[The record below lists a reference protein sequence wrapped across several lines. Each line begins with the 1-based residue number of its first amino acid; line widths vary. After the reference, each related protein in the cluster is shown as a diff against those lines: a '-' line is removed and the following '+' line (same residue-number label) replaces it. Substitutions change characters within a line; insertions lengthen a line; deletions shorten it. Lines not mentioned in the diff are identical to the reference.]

1 MVERVRYD
9 RTAEVM
15 KSVEQ
20 HQADVLSGISP
31 LDPLDL
37 RILDAQGC
45 TLSDDVTA
53 PWDLPPF
60 TNSAMDGYAV
70 RASDVAKATE
80 SNPVKL
86 PVVGDIPAGH
96 SGALGVSPGQT
107 ARIMTGAPMPAGAD
121 AVVPLEW
128 TDEGLVDVEIR
139 RAPQPDQFVRHQGSD
154 TTAGSTVLTAGT
166 RLGAPQIG
174 LLAAVGRS
182 RVVVRP
188 RPRVV
193 VMSTGSELV
202 EPGEPITGG
211 KIPDSN
217 SFMLSAAAHAAGAT
231 AYRIGFVPDEATMLM
246 STIEDQLIRADM
258 VITTGGVS
266 VGAYDIV
273 KATLGR
279 LGTVAFDKVAM
290 QPGMPQGFGHV
301 GPDKTPIFTLPGNP
315 VSAFVSF
322 EVFVRPVLR
331 RMLDLEPLHRAT
343 VRAVLMQSV
352 DSPAGKR
359 QYLRSSLAVEDGR
372 YVVRPVGGTSSHLL
386 STLAQSDSLI
396 VVDEDVTRVE
406 EGDAVTVMLL
416 ERRAG

>member
-1 MVERVRYD
+1 MAQGIRGGGIW
-9 RTAEVM
+9 VM
-15 KSVEQ
+15 KSVDQ
-20 HQADVLSGISP
+20 HQEDVLSGIAP

-37 RILDAQGC
+37 RLLDAQGC

-60 TNSAMDGYAV
+60 TNSSMDGYAV
-70 RASDVAKATE
+70 RAEDVASASE
-80 SNPVKL
+80 SKPVTL
-86 PVVGDIPAGH
+86 PVVGDIPAGY
-96 SGALGVSPGQT
+96 SGALGLSPGQT
-107 ARIMTGAPMPAGAD
+107 ARIMTGAPIPGGAD

-128 TDEGLVDVEIR
+128 TDEGLVDVVINK
-139 RAPQPDQFVRHQGSD
+139 APQVDQYIRHQGSD
-154 TTAGSTVLTAGT
+154 AVAGSTVLTAGT
-166 RLGAPQIG
+166 RLGPAQIG

-202 EPGEPITGG
+202 EPGEPIAGG

-217 SFMLSAAAHAAGAT
+217 SFMLSAAAQASGAT
-231 AYRIGFVPDEATMLM
+231 AYRIGFVPDEPVELM
-246 STIEDQLIRADM
+246 STIEDQLIRADL

-266 VGAYDIV
+266 VGAYDVV
-273 KATLGR
+273 KETLGR
-279 LGTVAFDKVAM
+279 LGTVKFDRVAM

-322 EVFVRPVLR
+322 EMFVRPVLR
-331 RMLDLEPLHRAT
+331 RMLALEPLYRPT
-343 VRAVLMQSV
+343 VRAVLMESV

-359 QYLRSSLAVEDGR
+359 QFLRARLGVEDGR
-372 YVVRPVGGTSSHLL
+372 YVVHPVGGSSSHLL

-396 VVDEDVTRVE
+396 VIDDDVSHVE
-406 EGDAVTVMLL
+406 AGDAVTVMLL

>member
-1 MVERVRYD
+1 
-9 RTAEVM
+9 M

-37 RILDAQGC
+37 RLLDAQGC

-70 RASDVAKATE
+70 RASDVAKASE
-80 SNPVKL
+80 SNPVTL

-128 TDEGLVDVEIR
+128 TDEGLVDVVIR
-139 RAPQPDQFVRHQGSD
+139 RAPEPDQFVRHQGSD

-273 KATLGR
+273 KATLAGWAR
-279 LGTVAFDKVAM
+279 SRSTRSRCSRGCRRDSVM
-290 QPGMPQGFGHV
+290 
-301 GPDKTPIFTLPGNP
+301 
-315 VSAFVSF
+315 SAPTRRQSLRCPAIRCRRSF
-322 EVFVRPVLR
+322 RSRSSFVRCS
-331 RMLDLEPLHRAT
+331 DACST
-343 VRAVLMQSV
+343 W
-352 DSPAGKR
+352 
-359 QYLRSSLAVEDGR
+359 
-372 YVVRPVGGTSSHLL
+372 SH
-386 STLAQSDSLI
+386 SIAQ
-396 VVDEDVTRVE
+396 RF
-406 EGDAVTVMLL
+406 A
-416 ERRAG
+416 RC